1 MDILWLYPA
10 TSSIFVGKAWLSN
23 HAMKPVLQDDVS
35 AGWILEEWFSG
46 LEVDVDGWAKDQGT
60 MRFLYIFIGGNPPAK
75 MKFFTS
81 KHRDFTSVKFRE

>member
-1 MDILWLYPA
+1 MVKQPRHE
-10 TSSIFVGKAWLSN
+10 TSS
-23 HAMKPVLQDDVS
+23 HQQDDVS